1 MSEQKGFW
9 TLYEFNPSNAKMPQ
23 LVVEAKNN
31 CMGWDLYDCAA
42 SCSIWPFDSIDDF
55 QNRYDVEGD
64 SESIAIMNKRE
75 EDPEFIWEFS
85 KENRHPELEPFWA
98 MMKRV
103 WG

>member
-1 MSEQKGFW
+1 MSEQNGFW

-55 QNRYDVEGD
+55 QNRYDVEGG